1 MGFNI
6 LSHIGTRM
14 NILELCLSYGFG
26 GLELYALKTVNK
38 LRQAGCNIRVV
49 VRKNTFFDEKLKELD
64 VPREYLRARLT
75 HFPLISAW
83 RLARY
88 INANKIDVIHIHW
101 GYDLALAVLAKV
113 ICRRNVRLVYTR
125 QMALT
130 RRKYDPYH
138 KSLYKNVD
146 AYVVITKSLYDAA
159 SRYLPLRD
167 ECLYLLY
174 YGVPAPIDSSD
185 SCEKYLADVRIDPGA
200 FKLAIFGRVERG
212 KGQYLLVKA
221 VRQLRKEGK
230 SIQLAMIGHIMD
242 KNHFSDIEK
251 EINNSGLKEHIKYL
265 GFHNKPVS
273 IMPCFDVVILASKCE
288 TFGLVLPEAMRAGV
302 AVVGSNCG
310 GVPEIIK
317 HEKTGLLFESENVE
331 DLTKQ
336 LRKLIDKPEYCQ
348 KLAKAGKTDAD
359 ERFSEEKHF
368 QRLLEIFRD
377 A

>member
-1 MGFNI
+1 
-6 LSHIGTRM
+6 M

-26 GLELYALKTVNK
+26 GLELYALKTVSK
-38 LRQAGCNIRVV
+38 LRQAGCTIRVV
-49 VRKNTFFDEKLKELD
+49 VRKNTFLDEKLKEHD

-88 INANKIDVIHIHW
+88 INVNKIDVIHIHW

-130 RRKYDPYH
+130 RRKHDPYH
-138 KSLYKNVD
+138 KLLYKNVD
-146 AYVVITKSLYDAA
+146 AYVVITKSLYEAA
-159 SRYLPLRD
+159 SQYLPLRD
-167 ECLYLLY
+167 GCLHQLY

-185 SCEKYLADVRIDPGA
+185 ACEKYLAGVRIDPDA
-200 FKLAIFGRVERG
+200 FKLAIFGRVEQG

-221 VRQLRKEGK
+221 VCQLRKEGK
-230 SIQLAMIGHIMD
+230 HIQLAMIGHIMD
-242 KNHFSDIEK
+242 KNHFSELEK
-251 EINNSGLKEHIKYL
+251 EISDSDLNQHIKYL

-273 IMPCFDVVILASKCE
+273 IMPCFDAVVLASKCE

-310 GVPEIIK
+310 GVPEIIE
-317 HEKTGLLFESENVE
+317 HDKTGLLFESENVE
-331 DLTKQ
+331 DLTRQ
-336 LRKLIDKPEYCQ
+336 LRKLIDEPEFCQ

-368 QRLLEIFRD
+368 QRLLEIFQN